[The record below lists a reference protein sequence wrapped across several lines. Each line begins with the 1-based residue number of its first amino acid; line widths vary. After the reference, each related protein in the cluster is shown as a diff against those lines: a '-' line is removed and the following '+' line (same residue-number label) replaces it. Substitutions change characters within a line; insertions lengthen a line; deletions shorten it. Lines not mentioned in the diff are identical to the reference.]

1 MNLKAAE
8 IMDVTVDTVSN
19 ELTDKIVEEREVR
32 TGTVVSSCG
41 DKEKEVDNTPV
52 EIEMLQAEDAS
63 FVKES
68 LGIGSYSVCAR
79 LVSFEDMEGK
89 GGSDLLPGS
98 ASMAY
103 ILKLVQI
110 WLLHRN
116 LMRRSPRTIHEC

>member
-1 MNLKAAE
+1 
-8 IMDVTVDTVSN
+8 MDATVDTVLN
-19 ELTDKIVEEREVR
+19 ELTDKIVEQRGMR
-32 TGTVVSSCG
+32 TDTVGSSCG
-41 DKEKEVDNTPV
+41 GKEKAVDNTPV